1 MLYDDDDGLG
11 YKPSISQRP
20 SCQVAGCFEPASVYV
35 VIKETDIN
43 ALNIESKDKQ
53 QVVIERED
61 SPADVNAFK
70 LILYLCARHDYDLKY
85 LLKENELE
93 IAKRRHLVLKEIE

>member
-1 MLYDDDDGLG
+1 MSSDDDAQAS
-11 YKPSISQRP
+11 PQRP

-35 VIKETDIN
+35 VIKETDVNILAATAENSQIFSDSNDDIDIN
-43 ALNIESKDKQ
+43 T
-53 QVVIERED
+53 
-61 SPADVNAFK
+61 FK

-93 IAKRRHLVLKEIE
+93 IARRRQLVLKEAS